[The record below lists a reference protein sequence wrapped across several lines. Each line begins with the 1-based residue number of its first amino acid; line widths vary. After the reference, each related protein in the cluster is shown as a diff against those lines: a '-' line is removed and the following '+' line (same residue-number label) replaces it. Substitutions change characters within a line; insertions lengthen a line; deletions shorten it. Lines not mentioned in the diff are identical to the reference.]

1 MSDDIKKFEE
11 VFYGLAEDLRHQCI
25 ENEKVPGQVWNWFEK
40 SLNYNVTGG
49 KYNRG
54 LSVVHTT
61 RFLLGRDL
69 DSDEYLHAATLG
81 WLVELLQAMMLVL
94 DDIMDSA
101 ATRRGRPCWYLMPDV
116 GMIAVNDAPM
126 LESAIYLLLKK
137 HFRQHPAYVDMI
149 ELLQNVSFQVE
160 LGQTYDMLVATQDLE
175 SFNLETYNG
184 IATHKTSYYSFY
196 LPVALAL
203 LYTGRSSA
211 RNLDQARNIL
221 LSMGRYFQ
229 VQDDYLDNFAD
240 PTTLG
245 KIGTDIRDRK
255 CSWLV
260 IQAMRLCN
268 EEQMADLRENYGRND
283 DACEK
288 RVKELYDYLGLDR
301 VYSVYEEAAM
311 KEINGLIDNVDEG
324 DGLTK
329 TVFTA
334 FLDKIY
340 GRSK

>member
-11 VFYGLAEDLRHQCI
+11 VFYGLAKDLGQQCI
-25 ENEKVPGQVWNWFEK
+25 EHEKVPAQVWNWFEK
-40 SLNYNVTGG
+40 SLSYNVTGG

-54 LSVVHTT
+54 ISVIHTT
-61 RFLLGRDL
+61 RLLLGRDL

-126 LESAIYLLLKK
+126 LESAIYILLKK
-137 HFRQHPAYVDMI
+137 HFRQHPAYVEMI

-160 LGQTYDMLVATQDLE
+160 LGQTYDMLVATRDLE
-175 SFNLETYNG
+175 SFNIETHNG
-184 IATHKTSYYSFY
+184 IATHKTSCYSFY

-203 LYTGRSSA
+203 FYTGRSSA

-229 VQDDYLDNFAD
+229 VQDDYLDNFAG
-240 PTTLG
+240 PATLG

-260 IQAMRLCN
+260 I
-268 EEQMADLRENYGRND
+268 
-283 DACEK
+283 
-288 RVKELYDYLGLDR
+288 
-301 VYSVYEEAAM
+301 
-311 KEINGLIDNVDEG
+311 
-324 DGLTK
+324 
-329 TVFTA
+329 
-334 FLDKIY
+334 
-340 GRSK
+340 